1 MDIREWKMKKIRVI
15 VSLWVSICC
24 GMILAACGELGTSG
38 EHGTDHAAPESVR
51 NREEPESDQAETLM
65 EAQQGI
71 REDPGEVSENE
82 ENAREAAHAAE
93 ERKKR
98 NEEKFYETAMT
109 LDLDREEAKQY
120 YERLCEDNVL
130 RDGTAEFTCLLI
142 EDLDGNG
149 QKDMIAMVQEG
160 ERCLYGEGCIYFY
173 MNEDP
178 PYCFRDDD
186 YPFLFELDVVTGDFD
201 DDGNTEIVFESRGTG
216 NGAAGDWHLRILKYK
231 DHSMEKMDFPS
242 ESCEGDDREI
252 HIKVTQEMQ
261 ADTYSAYCPYL
272 DETITFEAENIFEP
286 KQARVVGG
294 NVRGYYNICSME
306 YEGRDALVVAEY
318 LCGEGGNVHCVG
330 EAKFMIL
337 WEKDG
342 SGRIVKWWIDH

>member
-1 MDIREWKMKKIRVI
+1 MDIRERKMKKNRVI

-38 EHGTDHAAPESVR
+38 DHEADHAAPESVR
-51 NREEPESDQAETLM
+51 NREEPESDQAEPLM
-65 EAQQGI
+65 
-71 REDPGEVSENE
+71 
-82 ENAREAAHAAE
+82 
-93 ERKKR
+93 
-98 NEEKFYETAMT
+98 
-109 LDLDREEAKQY
+109 EAKQY

-130 RDGTAEFTCLLI
+130 RDGTAELTCLLI

-186 YPFLFELDVVTGDFD
+186 YPFLFELDVGTGDFD

-261 ADTYSAYCPYL
+261 ANTYSAYCPYL

-286 KQARVVGG
+286 NQARVVGG
-294 NVRGYYNICSME
+294 NARGYYNICGME
-306 YEGRDALVVAEY
+306 YEGRDALVVSEY

>member
-1 MDIREWKMKKIRVI
+1 M
-15 VSLWVSICC
+15 
-24 GMILAACGELGTSG
+24 
-38 EHGTDHAAPESVR
+38 
-51 NREEPESDQAETLM
+51 
-65 EAQQGI
+65 
-71 REDPGEVSENE
+71 
-82 ENAREAAHAAE
+82 
-93 ERKKR
+93 
-98 NEEKFYETAMT
+98 
-109 LDLDREEAKQY
+109 
-120 YERLCEDNVL
+120 L
-130 RDGTAEFTCLLI
+130 RDGTAELTCLLI

-178 PYCFRDDD
+178 SYCFRDDD

-231 DHSMEKMDFPS
+231 DHCMEKMDFPS

-261 ADTYSAYCPYL
+261 ANTYSAYCPYL

-286 KQARVVGG
+286 NQTRVVGG

-306 YEGRDALVVAEY
+306 YEGRDALVVSEY

>member
-1 MDIREWKMKKIRVI
+1 MDIRERKMKKNRVI

-24 GMILAACGELGTSG
+24 GMILAACGELETSG
-38 EHGTDHAAPESVR
+38 DHGADHAAPESVR
-51 NREEPESDQAETLM
+51 NREEPESDQAEPLM
-65 EAQQGI
+65 
-71 REDPGEVSENE
+71 
-82 ENAREAAHAAE
+82 
-93 ERKKR
+93 
-98 NEEKFYETAMT
+98 
-109 LDLDREEAKQY
+109 EAKQY

-130 RDGTAEFTCLLI
+130 RDGTAELTCLLI

-286 KQARVVGG
+286 NQARVVGG

-330 EAKFMIL
+330 EAKFVIL